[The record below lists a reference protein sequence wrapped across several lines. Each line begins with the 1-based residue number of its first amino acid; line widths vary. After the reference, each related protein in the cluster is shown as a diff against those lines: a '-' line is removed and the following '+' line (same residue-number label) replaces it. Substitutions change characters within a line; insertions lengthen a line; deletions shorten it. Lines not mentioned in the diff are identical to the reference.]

1 MKKII
6 TYFIKYPVAVNVM
19 IFAFIIFGTVGI
31 FSMKSSFFPLVD
43 SQLIRISLAY
53 PGASPAE
60 MEEGVVLKIED
71 NLKGIVGVER
81 VTSVS
86 RENSASVNIEV
97 EKGKD
102 IDVVLSDV
110 KNAVDRVPSFPSGME
125 PAVIA
130 KVESIRPTI
139 SFTVSG
145 NNVSLKSLKQYAR
158 NVENDIRGIEGISQV
173 EISGF
178 PDEEIEIA
186 VRENDL
192 RSLNMSF
199 TEVATAIRNS
209 NILITGGNI
218 KTAEEDYLIRASNRS
233 YYGVELQNLIV
244 RTEPSGNIIR
254 LKDVASINDT
264 WSENPDKLYYNG
276 NLAINITV
284 SNTNNEDLISSAD
297 KIKEYINEFN
307 QKQQNVQLN
316 VSSDAS
322 ITLNGRTKLLVEN
335 GIVGILLVLFFLA
348 LFLNLRLAIWVAFGL
363 PVAFFGMFMF
373 AAQFDVTINV
383 LSLFGMIIVIG
394 ILVDDGIVIGENIY
408 HHYYDLGKTKIQAAI
423 DGTMEVIPP
432 IVSAILTTIIAF
444 STFFFVDGRIGSFFG
459 EVSTIVLLTLS
470 VSLIEALVILP
481 AHIAH
486 SKALKRRNEEFSVNN
501 FNFND
506 NNVVILEENS
516 DEVIV
521 EKNGERIV
529 LYKESK
535 LDAFFRKINSK
546 ADAILGKF
554 RDNYYVPFLKFSL
567 QNKFFIFCV
576 FIATLLISFSALRGG
591 VIKSSFFPRIASDR
605 IQITLNM
612 PQGTNEKITDS
623 IISSIEEKVWLVNEE
638 YTAKQTGNVAIVE
651 NVIKRVGPGS
661 ANATLSV
668 NLLPGEARDFSSPE
682 ITNSIQQ
689 KVGKVYGIESLVF
702 GSGGNF
708 GGSPVAVSL
717 LGNDIKELKA
727 VKDELKL
734 ALENNPLL
742 KDVSDND
749 PAGIKEVKITLKDN
763 AYLLGLNLQAIMAQ
777 VRAGFFGFQAQR
789 FQRGQDEIKVWVR
802 YDRKD
807 RSSIKD
813 LDDMRIIAPNGTRIP
828 FSEIATYVIERG
840 DIAINHLEG
849 KREIQV
855 TADLKD
861 LTASETEILDN
872 IKTVILPEILS
883 KYPTVKPIYEGQ
895 NREAKKTTDSINIVG
910 PIILMLIYIVIAF
923 TFRSYSQPILLIIM
937 IPFSMIGVI
946 WGHYIH
952 NFSIGILSFL
962 GIIALIGIMVNDGL
976 VLIGK
981 FNSYLKEGLKYDE
994 ALIKAGQSRF
1004 RAIFLTSLTTIA
1016 GLAPLIFEK
1025 SRQAQFLIPMAISIA
1040 YGIAIATVLTL
1051 VMLPLMLAASNTLKV
1066 KIKWLKTDTHV
1077 TKEEVERAI
1086 IESKIDEEETIRISE
1101 EKEANLKLDN
1111 KKHNNETE

>member
-6 TYFIKYPVAVNVM
+6 TYFIKYPVAVNV
-19 IFAFIIFGTVGI
+19 IIIAFFVFGILGAI
-31 FSMKSSFFPLVD
+31 SMKSSFFPLVD
-43 SQLIRISLAY
+43 SQLIRISLVY

-86 RENSASVNIEV
+86 RENSASVNVEV
-97 EKGKD
+97 EKGKN

-125 PAVIA
+125 PPVIA
-130 KVESIRPTI
+130 KVENNRPTI
-139 SFTVSG
+139 SFTLSG
-145 NNVSLKSLKQYAR
+145 EGLSLKALKQYAR

-173 EISGF
+173 AITGY

-192 RSLNMSF
+192 RAYNLSIS
-199 TEVATAIRNS
+199 EVANAVRNS

-218 KTAEEDYLIRASNRS
+218 KTADEDYLIRASNRS
-233 YYGVELQNLIV
+233 YYGIELQNLIV
-244 RTEPSGNIIR
+244 KTEINGNIIR
-254 LKDVASINDT
+254 LKDIAELRDT
-264 WSENPDKLYYNG
+264 WSENPDRLYYND
-276 NLAINITV
+276 NLAIDITV

-297 KIKEYINEFN
+297 KIKEYIYKYN
-307 QKQQNVQLN
+307 QEQQNVQLN
-316 VSSDAS
+316 VTSDRS
-322 ITLNGRTKLLVEN
+322 TTLNDRTWLLTKN
-335 GIVGILLVLFFLA
+335 AISGILLVLFFLA
-348 LFLNLRLAIWVAFGL
+348 LFLNLRLAFWVAFGL
-363 PVAFFGMFMF
+363 PISFLGMFIF
-373 AAQFDVTINV
+373 AAQLGVTINV

-408 HHYYDLGKTKIQAAI
+408 HHYYDLGKSKIRAAI

-459 EVSTIVLLTLS
+459 EVSTIVILTLS
-470 VSLIEALVILP
+470 VSLIEALIILP

-486 SKALKRRNEEFSVNN
+486 SKALDRKK
-501 FNFND
+501 
-506 NNVVILEENS
+506 LE
-516 DEVIV
+516 
-521 EKNGERIV
+521 NGETKKTNKIDV
-529 LYKESK
+529 
-535 LDAFFRKINSK
+535 FFKKINK
-546 ADAILGKF
+546 GADTFLVKF
-554 RDNYYVPFLKFSL
+554 RDTYYVPFLKFSL
-567 QNKFFIFCV
+567 HNKFFIFCLFV
-576 FIATLLISFSALRGG
+576 ASLLISFSALTGG
-591 VIKSSFFPRIASDR
+591 IVKSSFFPRIASD
-605 IQITLNM
+605 QVKITLNM

-623 IISSIEEKVWLVNEE
+623 LISFIEDKVWMVDAE
-638 YTAKQTGNVAIVE
+638 YTEKQTGKLHIVE
-651 NVIKRVGPGS
+651 NIIKRVGPGS

-668 NLLPGEARDFSSPE
+668 NLLPGETRDFSSPE
-682 ITNSIQQ
+682 ITNAIQQ
-689 KVGKVYGIESLVF
+689 KVGKIYGAESLVF

-717 LGNDIKELKA
+717 LGNNIKELKA
-727 VKDELKL
+727 VKEELKQE
-734 ALENNPLL
+734 LENNPLL
-742 KDVSDND
+742 KDVTDTD
-749 PAGIKEVKITLKDN
+749 PAGIKEVRITLKDN
-763 AYLLGLNLQAIMAQ
+763 AYLLGLNLQTVMSQ

-802 YDRKD
+802 YDKTD
-807 RSSIKD
+807 RSSIKN
-813 LDDMRIIAPNGTRIP
+813 LDDMRVITPTGARIP

-840 DIAINHLEG
+840 DISINHLEG
-849 KREIQV
+849 KREIQI

-861 LTASETEILDN
+861 LSASATEILDN
-872 IKTVILPEILS
+872 IKTNIMPEILS
-883 KYPTVKPIYEGQ
+883 KYPTVTPLYEGQ
-895 NREAKKTTDSINIVG
+895 NREANKTTDSLNLVG
-910 PIILMLIYIVIAF
+910 PIILLLIYIVIAF

-952 NFSIGILSFL
+952 NFAVGILSFL

-981 FNSYLKEGLKYDE
+981 FNSYLKEGMKFDD
-994 ALIKAGQSRF
+994 ALLRAGQSRF
-1004 RAIFLTSLTTIA
+1004 RAIFLTSLTTVA

-1051 VMLPLMLAASNTLKV
+1051 VMLPMMLSVSNTIKV
-1066 KIKWLKTDTHV
+1066 KIKWLITNRRITR
-1077 TKEEVERAI
+1077 EEVERAI
-1086 IESKIDEEETIRISE
+1086 IESKFDEDGI
-1101 EKEANLKLDN
+1101 
-1111 KKHNNETE
+1111 